1 MDVLCVGSAGAVH
14 THFSRPIHWQAAEGK
29 QAFTITAKD
38 FAGGHSGETINDGK
52 SNAIK
57 ALSLALR
64 RIAQAGVSYVL
75 ASITGGVAA
84 NAIPSE
90 ASAVI
95 VVDDVNAGE
104 TVKKAVGEEQA
115 EIAEVY
121 GEVEKNAHFL
131 VESADVPAQTF
142 SADDT
147 KNLVSLLN
155 ILHCGVFAM
164 NQLLPKLPDLSANIG
179 TIRTEGDHVAIQY
192 FPALRPMPAC
202 AN

>member
-1 MDVLCVGSAGAVH
+1 M
-14 THFSRPIHWQAAEGK
+14 
-29 QAFTITAKD
+29 
-38 FAGGHSGETINDGK
+38 
-52 SNAIK
+52 
-57 ALSLALR
+57 LSVKR
-64 RIAQAGVSYVL
+64 
-75 ASITGGVAA
+75 
-84 NAIPSE
+84 

-95 VVDDVNAGE
+95 VVDDVAQ
-104 TVKKAVGEEQA
+104 VKRRKAVGEEQA

-155 ILHCGVFAM
+155 ILPGVFAM

-192 FPALRPMPAC
+192 FPRASADARLRELMAILPVYAELTGCDIELASRNRPGRKIRTV
-202 AN
+202 NSRSPRR